1 MVYLNGKQVEYTQ
14 DMSIKDFL
22 ESQGYNIARVAVE
35 LNEEILPK
43 AQYENTIL
51 QQEDKLEVVHFVG
64 GGQC

>member
-22 ESQGYNIARVAVE
+22 EGQGYNIARVAVE

>member
-14 DMSIKDFL
+14 DISVKDFL
-22 ESQGYNIARVAVE
+22 EGQGYNIARIAVE

>member
-14 DMSIKDFL
+14 DISVKDFL
-22 ESQGYNIARVAVE
+22 ESQGYNIARIAVE